1 MRGALVV
8 LHRWLG
14 LATAG
19 FLFVAGLTGA
29 VISWDHELDAWL
41 NPTLFKATTAGPARS
56 PVDLATELER
66 ADPRLQVT
74 WIPLHVEPGHTLLYS
89 VEPRPD
95 ARTGKAQP
103 LPFNQVAV
111 DPVSGEVTGKRFWG
125 TPSLTRENLL
135 PFLYK
140 LHYSLTLPFV
150 AGVDIGVW
158 LMGIVGVAW
167 TIDCAVALWISFP
180 KWAAWRK
187 SFAFRWR
194 ERGYRLLFD
203 VHRSGGVWIWPLVL
217 VIAFTSVSM
226 NLGHE
231 VVRPLVGLVS
241 PLSPDPYASRTP
253 RAFDEP
259 AQPGIGRGQALDLAR
274 SEAARRGWDAPAG
287 GVFYST
293 LYDLYGVGFFKPGDD
308 HGDGT
313 LGNPYLYFDGR
324 TGRAEGDYRPGQG
337 SAGDIFLQAQFPLH
351 SGRILQLP
359 GRILVSALGLLI
371 ATLSATGV
379 IIWAR
384 KRKARLKKRAPRPVL
399 QPAE

>member
-1 MRGALVV
+1 
-8 LHRWLG
+8 
-14 LATAG
+14 
-19 FLFVAGLTGA
+19 LTGA

-41 NPTLFKATTAGPARS
+41 NPTLFESRTEGAPRAPMA
-56 PVDLATELER
+56 LAAQLEA

-74 WIPLHVEPGHTLLYS
+74 WIPLHVEPGHTVLFS

-95 ARTGKAQP
+95 PTTGKAQT
-103 LPFNQVAV
+103 LDFNQVAV
-111 DPVSGEVTGKRFWG
+111 DPVSGEVTGRRFWG

-140 LHYSLTLPFV
+140 LHYSLTLPLV
-150 AGVDIGVW
+150 NGVDVGVW
-158 LMGIVGVAW
+158 LMGIVGLAW
-167 TIDCAVALWISFP
+167 TIDGLVALWISFP
-180 KWAAWRK
+180 KLSAWRK

-194 ERGYRLLFD
+194 AGGHRLLFD
-203 VHRSGGVWIWPLVL
+203 AHRSGGVWIWPLLL
-217 VIAFTSVSM
+217 VISVTSVSM

-259 AQPGIGRGQALDLAR
+259 ATPALPRERALELAR
-274 SEAARRGWDAPAG
+274 AEAARRGWEAPAG

-293 LYDLYGVGFFKPGDD
+293 LYDLYGVGFFRVGDD

-324 TGRAEGDYRPGQG
+324 TGRPEGDYVPGTG

-351 SGRILQLP
+351 SGRILDLP

-371 ATLSATGV
+371 AGLSATGIV
-379 IIWAR
+379 IWAR
-384 KRKARLKKRAPRPVL
+384 KRKARLRRQPARPLL